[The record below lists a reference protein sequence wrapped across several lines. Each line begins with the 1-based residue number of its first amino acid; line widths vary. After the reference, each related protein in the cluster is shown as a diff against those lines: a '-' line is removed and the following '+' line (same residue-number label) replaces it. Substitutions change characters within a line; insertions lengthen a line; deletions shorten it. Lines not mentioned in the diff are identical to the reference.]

1 MSEDKYLTWELLD
14 VGNSIYKDKL
24 YAEIQAEIK
33 KCILIPSPP
42 LNTLLL
48 FSIYKIKQ
56 IYAYNTTGWVKKVF
70 LVVSGAKLYFFVEF
84 FLYKTGTENCEFSY
98 LNFVNFLYVIQYLTY
113 FRTL

>member
-56 IYAYNTTGWVKKVF
+56 IYAYNTTGWVIKSVF
-70 LVVSGAKLYFFVEF
+70 SGFWCKIVFFCGIFPV
-84 FLYKTGTENCEFSY
+84 
-98 LNFVNFLYVIQYLTY
+98 
-113 FRTL
+113 